1 MRAVAV
7 LLLAPALLLTAC
19 GGDADAPSDQVA
31 AESANAALPTVS
43 GEFGERPEIDA
54 PDTDPAAKLV
64 AKTLSEGSGAEV
76 QKGDLL
82 VANYTG
88 QTWREDK
95 VFDSSFERGQPVA
108 FPIGVGSVIP
118 GWDETLVGVPAGSRL
133 LLVIPP
139 DKGYGQA
146 GQPDAGI
153 EGDDTLVFVV
163 DVLDSYAGSAAAQGE
178 QVGYDPGGRLPAV
191 AGGAGEQPML
201 AIPDREPPSELV
213 AKTLVQGT
221 GPEVGAGQLLV
232 AQYVGVTWRDGKQF
246 DSSWDRGQPAA
257 FPIGAGQVIPGW
269 DQTLVGV
276 KAGSRVLLVI
286 PPDKGYGEQGQP
298 DAGIKGTDTLVFVVD
313 VLGAYGAGV

>member
-1 MRAVAV
+1 VRAVAV

-19 GGDADAPSDQVA
+19 GGDSDAPPDQVA
-31 AESANAALPTVS
+31 GESANAALPTVS
-43 GEFGERPEIDA
+43 GVFGERPEIDA
-54 PDTDPAAKLV
+54 PDNDPTAKLV

-118 GWDETLVGVPAGSRL
+118 GWDETLVGVPAGSRV

-139 DKGYGQA
+139 DKGYGEA

-163 DVLDSYAGSAAAQGE
+163 DVLDSYGGAAAAQGE
-178 QVGYDPGGRLPAV
+178 RLDYDPAGRLPAV
-191 AGGAGEQPML
+191 AGGAGEQPTL
-201 AIPDREPPSELV
+201 SIPDREPPSELV

-221 GPEVGAGQLLV
+221 GPEVAAGQLLV

-246 DSSWDRGQPAA
+246 DSSWERGQPAA

-269 DQTLVGV
+269 DETLVGV
-276 KAGSRVLLVI
+276 PAGSRVLLVI
-286 PPDKGYGEQGQP
+286 PPDKGYGKAGQP

-313 VLGAYGAGV
+313 VLGAHGETA